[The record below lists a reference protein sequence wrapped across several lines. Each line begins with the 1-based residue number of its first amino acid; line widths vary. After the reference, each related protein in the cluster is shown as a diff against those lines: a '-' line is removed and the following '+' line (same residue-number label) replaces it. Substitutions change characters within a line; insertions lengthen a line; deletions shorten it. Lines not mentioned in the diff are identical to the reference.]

1 MAKAAGA
8 SEGSQADLKVRA
20 REIVGILRK
29 TFPDARVT
37 LNFSNPRELLIATI
51 LSAQCTDE
59 RVNALTPMLF
69 AKYRTAA
76 DWANAPLSQVEED
89 IKPTG
94 FFHNKAKSIIG
105 CCRELVGRFGGE
117 VPNRMEDLVT
127 LPGVGRKTANVLLA
141 AVWKK
146 PAIIVDTHV
155 GRVSQRLGL
164 TRQKDAEKIEF
175 EIQKLLP
182 KEDWTF
188 FSHAV
193 ILHGRRICTAKQP
206 DCPGCPLNHI
216 CPSAFSFGV
225 APPKGW
231 KSSPVKR

>member
-1 MAKAAGA
+1 MPKAAA
-8 SEGSQADLKVRA
+8 SLAKGPSDLRA
-20 REIVGILRK
+20 RAGQIVKILRK
-29 TFPDARVT
+29 TFPEARVT

-59 RVNALTPMLF
+59 RVNALTPQLF
-69 AKYRTAA
+69 AKYRSAA

-105 CCRELVGRFGGE
+105 CCREIVSRFDGE

-164 TRQKDAEKIEF
+164 TNQKDAEKIEF

-188 FSHAV
+188 FSHAM
-193 ILHGRRICTAKQP
+193 ILHGRRICTAKKP
-206 DCPGCPLNHI
+206 DCPGCPLNEI
-216 CPSAFSFGV
+216 CPSAFTFGV
-225 APPKGW
+225 PPPKGW
-231 KSSPVKR
+231 KSSLAKR